1 MERLTIRGP
10 APPLAGGLR
19 VPGDKSITHRAIL
32 LGALADGTTEVRGYL
47 AAEDCWRTTA
57 ACRALGVEVEGWGG
71 PVLRVHGKG
80 LRGLREAEGV
90 LDAGNS
96 GTTLRLLSGILAAQ
110 PFLSILTGDASLCQR
125 PMGRIIRP
133 LRQMGASIWGRAG
146 DRYPPLAIRGGSL
159 EGVRHESPV
168 ASAQVKSA
176 LLLAG
181 LYAEGPTTV
190 IEPSPSRDHTE
201 RLLRGFGHPVEETGR
216 TVTVAPARGLTAVPV
231 EVPGDF
237 SSAAFFLV
245 AACLVPGSRL
255 TLAGVGLNP
264 TRTGLLE
271 VLQAMGAPVEVAGRR
286 EVCGEPVGDLVVSAG
301 PLRGVSV
308 GGALIPRLIDEIPI
322 LAVAAACA
330 EGETE
335 IRDAGE
341 LRVKESDRI
350 AAVARE
356 LGRLG
361 ADVVERPDGL
371 TIRGGR
377 PLAGARCSSRGDHR
391 VAMALAVAALVA
403 SGETRIADSAC
414 IGTSFP
420 DFVPLLRTV
429 APGADAR
436 LEAGDRNG

>member
-10 APPLAGGLR
+10 APPLAGRLR

-32 LGALADGTTEVRGYL
+32 LGALADGTTEIRGYL
-47 AAEDCWRTTA
+47 AGEDCRRTAA

-80 LRGLREAEGV
+80 LHGLREAEGV

-125 PMGRIIRP
+125 PMGRIIGP

-146 DRYPPLAIRGGSL
+146 DQYPPLAIRGGPL
-159 EGVRHESPV
+159 RGVRHESPV
-168 ASAQVKSA
+168 SSAQVKSA

-190 IEPSPSRDHTE
+190 VEPAPSRDHTE
-201 RLLRGFGHPVEETGR
+201 RLLRGFGHPVEGTGR
-216 TVTVAPARGLTAVPV
+216 TATVAPARSLTAVPV

-245 AACLVPGSRL
+245 AACLVPGSRV

-264 TRTGLLE
+264 TRTGLLDA
-271 VLQAMGAPVEVAGRR
+271 LQTMGATVEVVGRR
-286 EVCGEPVGDLVVSAG
+286 EVCGEPVGDLVVTAA
-301 PLRGVSV
+301 PLRGASV
-308 GGALIPRLIDEIPI
+308 GGPLIPRLIDEIPI

-350 AAVARE
+350 AALAAE

-361 ADVVERPDGL
+361 VDVVERPDGL

-377 PLAGARCSSRGDHR
+377 PLAGASCSSRGDHR
-391 VAMALAVAALVA
+391 IAMALAVAALVA
-403 SGETRIADSAC
+403 RGETRIADSAC

-429 APGADAR
+429 APVADAR
-436 LEAGDRNG
+436 LETGDRDG

>member
-1 MERLTIRGP
+1 MECLSIRGP
-10 APPLAGGLR
+10 APPLIGRLR

-32 LGALADGTTEVRGYL
+32 LGALADGTTEIRGYL
-47 AAEDCWRTTA
+47 TGDDCWRTA
-57 ACRALGVEVEGWGG
+57 AICRALGVEVEGWGG
-71 PVLRVHGKG
+71 AALRVHGKG

-96 GTTLRLLSGILAAQ
+96 GTSLRLFSGVLAAQ
-110 PFLSILTGDASLCQR
+110 PFLSILTGDASLCRR
-125 PMGRIIRP
+125 PMGRIIQP
-133 LRQMGASIWGRAG
+133 LRQMGASFQGRAG
-146 DRYPPLAIRGGSL
+146 DRYPPLAIRGGPL
-159 EGVRHESPV
+159 RGIRHESPV

-190 IEPSPSRDHTE
+190 VEPAPSRDHTE
-201 RLLRGFGHPVEETGR
+201 RMLRGFGHPVEVAGC
-216 TVTVAPARGLTAVPV
+216 TVTVAPARSLAAVPV

-255 TLAGVGLNP
+255 TVAGVGLNP

-271 VLQAMGAPVEVAGRR
+271 VLRAMGAAIEVQGSR
-286 EVCGEPVGDLVVSAG
+286 EVCGEPVGDLLVAAG

-322 LAVAAACA
+322 LAVAAAA
-330 EGETE
+330 AAGETE

-350 AAVARE
+350 AALAAE

-361 ADVVERPDGL
+361 ADVAERPDGL

-377 PLAGARCSSRGDHR
+377 PLAGTSCASRGDHR
-391 VAMALAVAALVA
+391 VAMALAIAALVA
-403 SGETRIADSAC
+403 RGGTRIADSAC
-414 IGTSFP
+414 IRTSFP

-429 APGADAR
+429 APAADPQV
-436 LEAGDRNG
+436 EAEDQNA

>member
-10 APPLAGGLR
+10 APPLVGRLR

-32 LGALADGTTEVRGYL
+32 LGALADGTSEIRGYL
-47 AAEDCWRTTA
+47 DGEDCWRTAA
-57 ACRALGVEVEGWGG
+57 ACRALGVEVEGWGS

-80 LRGLREAEGV
+80 LRGLREAEGI

-96 GTTLRLLSGILAAQ
+96 GTTLRLLSGVLAAQ
-110 PFLSILTGDASLCQR
+110 PFLSILTGDTSLCRR
-125 PMGRIIRP
+125 PMGRIVEP
-133 LRQMGASIWGRAG
+133 LRQMGASLWGRAG
-146 DRYPPLAIRGGSL
+146 DQYPPLAVRGGPL
-159 EGVRHESPV
+159 RGIRHESPV

-190 IEPSPSRDHTE
+190 VEPAPSRDHTE
-201 RLLRGFGHPVEETGR
+201 RILRGFGHQVEVTGR
-216 TVTVAPARGLTAVPV
+216 AVTVASARGLAAVPV

-237 SSAAFFLV
+237 SSAAFFVV
-245 AACLVPGSRL
+245 AASLVPGSRL
-255 TLAGVGLNP
+255 TVAGVGLNP

-271 VLQAMGAPVEVAGRR
+271 VLQAMGSAVEVQDVR
-286 EVCGEPVGDLVVSAG
+286 EVCGEPVGNLVVTAR

-322 LAVAAACA
+322 LAVAAASA

-350 AAVARE
+350 AAIASE

-361 ADVVERPDGL
+361 ADLTERPDGL
-371 TIRGGR
+371 AIRGGH
-377 PLAGARCSSRGDHR
+377 PLAGAPCSSRGDHR

-403 SGETRIADSAC
+403 RGETRIADTAC
-414 IGTSFP
+414 VRTSFP
-420 DFVPLLRTV
+420 GFFSLLRTV
-429 APGADAR
+429 APAADPR
-436 LEAGDRNG
+436 VEAADPDA

>member
-10 APPLAGGLR
+10 APPLTGRLR

-32 LGALADGTTEVRGYL
+32 LGALADGTTEIRGYL
-47 AAEDCWRTTA
+47 DAEDCWRTAA
-57 ACRALGVEVEGWGG
+57 ACRALGVGVEGWGS

-80 LRGLREAEGV
+80 LRGLREAEGI

-96 GTTLRLLSGILAAQ
+96 GTTLRLLSGVLAAQ
-110 PFLSILTGDASLCQR
+110 PFLSILTGDASLTRR
-125 PMGRIIRP
+125 PMGRIIQP
-133 LRQMGASIWGRAG
+133 LRQMGANFWGRAG
-146 DRYPPLAIRGGSL
+146 DQYPPLAIRGGPL
-159 EGVRHESPV
+159 RGIRHESQV
-168 ASAQVKSA
+168 ASAQLKSA

-181 LYAEGPTTV
+181 LYGDGPTTV
-190 IEPSPSRDHTE
+190 VEPAPSRDHTE
-201 RLLRGFGHPVEETGR
+201 RMLRGFGHPVEVAGR
-216 TVTVAPARGLTAVPV
+216 TVTVAPARGLAPLSV

-255 TLAGVGLNP
+255 TIAGVGLNP

-271 VLQAMGAPVEVAGRR
+271 VLQAMGAAVEVRDSR
-286 EVCGEPVGDLVVSAG
+286 EVCGEPVGDLAVTAG

-308 GGALIPRLIDEIPI
+308 EGALIPRLIDEIPI
-322 LAVAAACA
+322 LAVAAASA

-350 AAVARE
+350 AALAGE
-356 LGRLG
+356 LSRLG
-361 ADVVERPDGL
+361 ADVAERPDGL
-371 TIRGGR
+371 MIRGGR
-377 PLAGARCSSRGDHR
+377 PLAGTSCSSRGDHR

-403 SGETRIADSAC
+403 RGETRIADSGC
-414 IGTSFP
+414 IRTSFP
-420 DFVPLLRTV
+420 DFVSLLRTV
-429 APGADAR
+429 APVADPR
-436 LEAGDRNG
+436 VQAGDPDA